1 MNWFSRISIKFKLML
16 IPLVGVLGFATNLS
30 YNFSVNTETRQKL
43 ESVRDVYYPI
53 LERANNV
60 IVTLDRTVEVLNSA
74 VSAGE
79 LDMIKGADENAEK
92 MRTMFR
98 EIRGL
103 EPDRK
108 QMVEQLSSGFE
119 NYYALAREISEG
131 MISGSVDFAQLNAK
145 VESMGSKLNL
155 LKTELVDFRDQSHDL
170 FTNNISNSIEDAN
183 TALNVGATIAV
194 LITGILI
201 AVALYIT
208 MQVTRNIGR
217 VVTSLQE
224 IASGEGDL
232 TKRIKQN
239 SEDEIGTLVFWF
251 NSFIERLQGIIKDV
265 VNSIDPLTGV
275 SKELGS
281 LAHESESASSEQL
294 EATVSVNRSMKEMFE
309 SLNENAANT
318 SNAAVAASDAN
329 DQAKKGHGIVSE
341 AIRTIN
347 DLAREVAKAGETIHQ
362 LEADSENVGQ
372 ILDVIQ
378 GIASQTNLLAL
389 NAAIEAARA
398 GEHGRGFAVV
408 ADEVRTLA
416 SRTQESTEEIH
427 RVIEQLQR
435 TARAISEVM
444 ANGQRKAEESVTKA
458 GDTGSSLQAITTRVE
473 EINVMNTQI
482 ASATEEQQQ
491 TSHFIQQAIDEI
503 SASAQRAA
511 DGSAKVAS
519 STEQLQKVAQKL
531 GAVARQFRV

>member
-1 MNWFSRISIKFKLML
+1 MNWFNRISIKFKLML
-16 IPLVGVLGFATNLS
+16 IPLVGVLGFATNLA
-30 YNFSVNTETRQKL
+30 YNFTVNNDTRQKL
-43 ESVRDVYYPI
+43 ESVRDLYYPI
-53 LERANNV
+53 LERSNNV
-60 IVTLDRTVEVLNSA
+60 MVILDRTGEILNSA

-79 LDMIKGADENAEK
+79 QDMIRGADENAER
-92 MRTMFR
+92 MRTLFR
-98 EIRGL
+98 EIRDL
-103 EPDRK
+103 EPERK
-108 QMVEQLSSGFE
+108 ERVDQLASRFQD
-119 NYYALAREISEG
+119 YYLLAREISDS
-131 MISGSVDFAQLNAK
+131 MIRGDADFTQLNAK
-145 VESMGSKLNL
+145 VELMASR
-155 LKTELVDFRDQSHDL
+155 LKVLTADLTEFRDQSHEY
-170 FTNNISNSIEDAN
+170 FTDNISNSIEEAS

-194 LITGILI
+194 LITVLLV
-201 AVALYIT
+201 AVASYVTLL
-208 MQVTRNIGR
+208 VTRNIGS
-217 VVTSLQE
+217 VVSSLQE

-232 TKRIKQN
+232 TKRIKQT
-239 SEDEIGTLVFWF
+239 SDDEIGTLVFWF

-265 VNSIDPLTGV
+265 VTSIEPLTSV
-275 SKELGS
+275 SRELGD
-281 LAHESESASSEQL
+281 LAHQSEHASTEQL
-294 EATVSVNRSMKEMFE
+294 DATVSVNRSMKEMFE
-309 SLNENAANT
+309 SLNENASNT

-329 DQAKKGHGIVSE
+329 DQAKKGHGVVGE

-362 LEADSENVGQ
+362 LEADTENVGQ

-435 TARAISEVM
+435 TARAISDVM
-444 ANGQRKAEESVTKA
+444 TNGQRKAEESVTKA
-458 GDTGSSLQAITTRVE
+458 GETGSSLQAITTRVE

-503 SASAQRAA
+503 SQSARRAA
-511 DGSAKVAS
+511 DGSAQVAN

-531 GAVARQFRV
+531 GSVVRQFRV

>member
-1 MNWFSRISIKFKLML
+1 MNWFNRISIKFKLLL
-16 IPLVGVLGFATNLS
+16 IPLVGVLGFATNLA
-30 YNFSVNTETRQKL
+30 YNFSVNTETRHKL
-43 ESVRDVYYPI
+43 ESVRDTYYPI

-60 IVTLDRTVEVLNSA
+60 MVTLDRTTEILNSA

-79 LDMIKGADENAEK
+79 LDMMKGADENSEK
-92 MRTMFR
+92 MRSLFR
-98 EIRGL
+98 EIKTL
-103 EPDRK
+103 EPNRK
-108 QMVEQLSSGFE
+108 REVEDLAASFE
-119 NYYALAREISEG
+119 NYYMLAREISEG
-131 MISGSVDFAQLNAK
+131 MISGKADFAQLNTK
-145 VESMGSKLNL
+145 VETMGSKLNS
-155 LKTELVDFRDQSHDL
+155 LKSQLRDFRDESHEL
-170 FTNNISNSIEDAN
+170 FSSNISNSIADSA
-183 TALNVGATIAV
+183 TALNVGAVIAV
-194 LITGILI
+194 LITIVLI
-201 AVALYIT
+201 SVSLYVT
-208 MQVTRNIGR
+208 MMVTGSIGR

-239 SEDEIGTLVFWF
+239 SEDEIGTLVYWF
-251 NSFIERLQGIIKDV
+251 NSFVERLQGIIGDV
-265 VNSIDPLTGV
+265 VTSISPLSDV

-281 LAHESESASSEQL
+281 LANDSESASSEQL
-294 EATVSVNRSMKEMFE
+294 QATVSVNRSMKEMFE
-309 SLNENAANT
+309 SLNENAVNT
-318 SNAAVAASDAN
+318 SNAAEAASDAN

-362 LEADSENVGQ
+362 LEADTSNVGQ

-444 ANGQRKAEESVTKA
+444 ANGQRKAEESVAKA
-458 GDTGSSLQAITTRVE
+458 GETGSSLQAITSRVE

-503 SASAQRAA
+503 SSSAQRAA

-519 STEQLQKVAQKL
+519 STEQLHKVTQKL
-531 GAVARQFRV
+531 SAVAKQFRV

>member
-1 MNWFSRISIKFKLML
+1 MNWFNRISIKFKLML
-16 IPLVGVLGFATNLS
+16 IPLVGVIGFATNLI
-30 YNFSVNTETRQKL
+30 YNFSVNTETRHKL
-43 ESVRDVYYPI
+43 ESVRDLYYPI
-53 LERANNV
+53 LERSNNV
-60 IVTLDRTVEVLNSA
+60 IVLLDRTVEVLNSS

-79 LDMIKGADENAEK
+79 RDMIKGADENAER
-92 MRTMFR
+92 MRALFR
-98 EIRGL
+98 EIRSL
-103 EPDRK
+103 EPERK
-108 QMVEQLSSGFE
+108 QLVDELGSSFE
-119 NYYALAREISEG
+119 NYYTLAREISEG
-131 MISGSVDFAQLNAK
+131 MITGSADFAQLNSK
-145 VESMGSKLNL
+145 VETMGSKLNR
-155 LKTELVDFRDQSHDL
+155 LKGDLTDFRDQSHEL
-170 FTNNISNSIEDAN
+170 FVSNISNSIADAN
-183 TALNVGATIAV
+183 TALNVGAGIAV
-194 LITGILI
+194 LITVVLI
-201 AVALYIT
+201 AVALYVT
-208 MQVTRNIGR
+208 MQVTSNIGR
-217 VVTSLQE
+217 VVSSLQE

-232 TKRIKQN
+232 TKRIRQD
-239 SEDEIGTLVFWF
+239 SQDEIGTLVFWF
-251 NSFIERLQGIIKDV
+251 NSFIERLQGIIKEV
-265 VNSIDPLTGV
+265 VQSIDPLTSV
-275 SKELGS
+275 SRELGE
-281 LAHESESASSEQL
+281 LAHQSEHASTEQL

-309 SLNENAANT
+309 SLNENASNT

-329 DQAKKGHGIVSE
+329 EQAKKGHGIVGE

-362 LEADSENVGQ
+362 LEADTENVGQ

-435 TARAISEVM
+435 TARAISDVM
-444 ANGQRKAEESVTKA
+444 ANGQRKAEESVNKA

-503 SASAQRAA
+503 SSSAQRAA
-511 DGSAKVAS
+511 EGSAQVAN
-519 STEQLQKVAQKL
+519 STEQLQRVAQKL
-531 GAVARQFRV
+531 GSVVRQFRV

>member
-1 MNWFSRISIKFKLML
+1 MNWFNSISIKYKLLL
-16 IPLVGVLGFATNLS
+16 IPLVGILGFATSLV
-30 YNFSVNTETRQKL
+30 YNASVNTDTRLKL
-43 ESVRDVYYPI
+43 ESVRDTYYPI

-60 IVTLDRTVEVLNSA
+60 IVTLDRTAEVLNSA

-79 LDMIKGADENAEK
+79 RDMIKGADENAETL
-92 MRTMFR
+92 RGLFR
-98 EIRGL
+98 EIGSL
-103 EPDRK
+103 EPNRK
-108 QMVEQLSSGFE
+108 TQVEQLREGFE
-119 NYYALAREISEG
+119 SYYQLAREISDG
-131 MISGSVDFAQLNAK
+131 MITGTADFAALNAK
-145 VESMGSKLNL
+145 VEQMGSRFNT
-155 LKTELVDFRDQSHDL
+155 LKSQLKDFRDQSHEL
-170 FTNNISNSIEDAN
+170 FSDNISQSISDSE
-183 TALNVGATIAV
+183 TALSVGAGIALLITVV
-194 LITGILI
+194 LIS
-201 AVALYIT
+201 VSLYIT
-208 MQVTRNIGR
+208 ILVTGNIAQV
-217 VVTSLQE
+217 VSSLQE

-239 SEDEIGTLVFWF
+239 SDDEIGTLVFWF
-251 NSFIERLQGIIKDV
+251 NSFIERLQGIIGDV
-265 VNSIDPLTGV
+265 VNSIQPLSHV

-281 LAHESESASSEQL
+281 LAHDSENASSEQL

-318 SNAAVAASDAN
+318 SNAAEAASDAN

-347 DLAREVAKAGETIHQ
+347 DLAKEVAKAGETIHQ
-362 LEADSENVGQ
+362 LEADTENVGQ

-458 GDTGSSLQAITTRVE
+458 GDTGASLQAITSRVE

-503 SASAQRAA
+503 SSSAQRAA

-519 STEQLQKVAQKL
+519 STEQLQKVTQKL
-531 GAVARQFRV
+531 SAVAHQFRV

>member
-1 MNWFSRISIKFKLML
+1 MNWFSRISIKLKLML
-16 IPLVGVLGFATNLS
+16 IPLVGVLGFATVLS
-30 YNFSVNTETRQKL
+30 YNFSVNTDTRHKL
-43 ESVRDVYYPI
+43 ESVRDLYYPI
-53 LERANNV
+53 LERSNNV
-60 IVTLDRTVEVLNSA
+60 MVTLDRTVEILNSA

-103 EPDRK
+103 EPERK
-108 QMVEQLSSGFE
+108 QLVDELNAEFE
-119 NYYALAREISEG
+119 NYYRLAREISEG

-145 VESMGSKLNL
+145 VELMGSKLNT
-155 LKTELVDFRDQSHDL
+155 LKKHLVEFRDQSHDL
-170 FTNNISNSIEDAN
+170 FTGNISRSIEDAN
-183 TALNVGATIAV
+183 TALNVGAMIAVVITAV
-194 LITGILI
+194 LIG
-201 AVALYIT
+201 VASYIT
-208 MQVTRNIGR
+208 MLVTRNIGR
-217 VVTSLQE
+217 VVSSLQE

-232 TKRIKQN
+232 TKRIRQN
-239 SEDEIGTLVFWF
+239 SDDEIGTLVFWF

-265 VNSIDPLTGV
+265 VNSIEPLTSV
-275 SKELGS
+275 SRELGS
-281 LAHESESASSEQL
+281 LAHQSENASSEQL
-294 EATVSVNRSMKEMFE
+294 EATVSVNRSMKEMFA
-309 SLNENAANT
+309 SLNENAVNT
-318 SNAAVAASDAN
+318 SNAAGAASDAN
-329 DQAKKGHGIVSE
+329 EQAKKGHGIVGE

-347 DLAREVAKAGETIHQ
+347 DLAREVEKAGQTIHQ
-362 LEADSENVGQ
+362 LEADTENVGQ

-444 ANGQRKAEESVTKA
+444 SNGQRKAEESVTKA
-458 GDTGSSLQAITTRVE
+458 GDTGASLQAITTRVE

-503 SASAQRAA
+503 SSSAQRAA

-519 STEQLQKVAQKL
+519 STEQLQRVAQKL
-531 GAVARQFRV
+531 GAVASQFRV

>member
-1 MNWFSRISIKFKLML
+1 MNWFSRISIKLKLML
-16 IPLVGVLGFATNLS
+16 IPLVGVLGFATVLS
-30 YNFSVNTETRQKL
+30 YNFSVNTDTRHKL
-43 ESVRDVYYPI
+43 ESVRDLYYPI
-53 LERANNV
+53 LERSNNV
-60 IVTLDRTVEVLNSA
+60 MVTLDRTVEILNSA

-79 LDMIKGADENAEK
+79 LDMIKGADEYAEK

-98 EIRGL
+98 EIRNL
-103 EPDRK
+103 EPERK
-108 QMVEQLSSGFE
+108 QLVDELNAEFE
-119 NYYALAREISEG
+119 NYYRLAREISEG

-145 VESMGSKLNL
+145 VEQMGSKLNA
-155 LKTELVDFRDQSHDL
+155 LKKHLVEFRDQSHDL
-170 FTNNISNSIEDAN
+170 FTGNISKSIEDAN
-183 TALNVGATIAV
+183 TALNVGAMIAV
-194 LITGILI
+194 LITAVLI
-201 AVALYIT
+201 GVASYIT
-208 MQVTRNIGR
+208 MLVTRNIGR
-217 VVTSLQE
+217 VVSSLQE

-232 TKRIKQN
+232 TKRIRQN

-265 VNSIDPLTGV
+265 VNSIEPLTSV
-275 SKELGS
+275 SRELGS
-281 LAHESESASSEQL
+281 LAHQSENASSEQL
-294 EATVSVNRSMKEMFE
+294 EATVSVNRSMKEMFA
-309 SLNENAANT
+309 SLNENAVNT
-318 SNAAVAASDAN
+318 SNAASAASDAN
-329 DQAKKGHGIVSE
+329 EQAKKGHGIVGE

-347 DLAREVAKAGETIHQ
+347 DLAREVEKAGQTIHQ
-362 LEADSENVGQ
+362 LEADTENVGQ

-444 ANGQRKAEESVTKA
+444 SNGQRKAEESVTKA

-482 ASATEEQQQ
+482 ASATEQQQQ

-503 SASAQRAA
+503 SSSAQRAA

-519 STEQLQKVAQKL
+519 STEQLQRVAQKL
-531 GAVARQFRV
+531 GAVASQFRV

>member
-1 MNWFSRISIKFKLML
+1 MNWFNRISIKFKLML
-16 IPLVGVLGFATNLS
+16 IPLVGVLGFAANLA
-30 YNFSVNTETRQKL
+30 YNFSVNNETRHKL
-43 ESVRDVYYPI
+43 ESVRDLYYPI
-53 LERANNV
+53 LEHSNNAMV
-60 IVTLDRTVEVLNSA
+60 ILDRTGEILNSA

-79 LDMIKGADENAEK
+79 KDMIRGADENAER
-92 MRTMFR
+92 MRTLFR
-98 EIRGL
+98 EIRAL
-103 EPDRK
+103 EPERK
-108 QMVEQLSSGFE
+108 DKVDQLASRFQD
-119 NYYALAREISEG
+119 YYLLAREISEN
-131 MISGSVDFAQLNAK
+131 MISGDGDFSQLNAK
-145 VESMGSKLNL
+145 VELMASRLKLL
-155 LKTELVDFRDQSHDL
+155 TADLTEFRDQSHEY
-170 FTNNISNSIEDAN
+170 FTNNISNSINEASDAL
-183 TALNVGATIAV
+183 TVGATIAV
-194 LITGILI
+194 MTTALLVI
-201 AVALYIT
+201 VASYVTLL
-208 MQVTRNIGR
+208 VTRNIAS
-217 VVTSLQE
+217 VVSSLQE

-232 TKRIKQN
+232 TKRIKQT
-239 SEDEIGTLVFWF
+239 SQDEIGTLVFWF

-265 VNSIDPLTGV
+265 VTSIEPLTSV
-275 SKELGS
+275 SRELGE
-281 LAHESESASSEQL
+281 LAHQSERASGAQL
-294 EATVSVNRSMKEMFE
+294 DATVSVNRSMKEMFE
-309 SLNENAANT
+309 SLNENASNT

-329 DQAKKGHGIVSE
+329 DQAKKGYTIVGE

-362 LEADSENVGQ
+362 LEADTENVGQ

-416 SRTQESTEEIH
+416 SRTQESTQEIH

-435 TARAISEVM
+435 TARAISDVM
-444 ANGQRKAEESVTKA
+444 AAGQRKAEESVVKA
-458 GDTGSSLQAITTRVE
+458 GETGASLEAITSRVE

-491 TSHFIQQAIDEI
+491 TSQFIQQSIDEI
-503 SASAQRAA
+503 SQSARRAA

-531 GAVARQFRV
+531 GSVVRQFRV

>member
-1 MNWFSRISIKFKLML
+1 MNWFSRISIKLKLML
-16 IPLVGVLGFATNLS
+16 IPLVGVLGFAANLS

-43 ESVRDVYYPI
+43 ESVRDLYYPI
-53 LERANNV
+53 LERSNNV
-60 IVTLDRTVEVLNSA
+60 MVTLDRTVEILNSA

-92 MRTMFR
+92 MRSMFR
-98 EIRGL
+98 EIRNL
-103 EPDRK
+103 EPERK
-108 QMVEQLSSGFE
+108 QLVDELNAEFE
-119 NYYALAREISEG
+119 TYYRLAREISEG
-131 MISGSVDFAQLNAK
+131 MISGTVDFSQLNAK
-145 VESMGSKLNL
+145 VELMGSKLNAHKKHL
-155 LKTELVDFRDQSHDL
+155 LEFRDQSHDL
-170 FTNNISNSIEDAN
+170 FTGNISKSIEDAN
-183 TALNVGATIAV
+183 TALNVGAMIAV
-194 LITGILI
+194 VITALLIG
-201 AVALYIT
+201 VASYIT
-208 MQVTRNIGR
+208 MLVTRNIGR
-217 VVTSLQE
+217 VVSSLQE

-232 TKRIKQN
+232 TKRIRQD

-265 VNSIDPLTGV
+265 VTSIEPLTSV
-275 SKELGS
+275 SKELGA
-281 LAHESESASSEQL
+281 LAHQSEHASTEQL
-294 EATVSVNRSMKEMFE
+294 EATVSVNRSMKEMFV

-318 SNAAVAASDAN
+318 SNAASAASDAN
-329 DQAKKGHGIVSE
+329 DQAKKGHTIVGE

-347 DLAREVAKAGETIHQ
+347 DLAREVQKAGETIHQ
-362 LEADSENVGQ
+362 LEADTENVGQ

-435 TARAISEVM
+435 TARAISDVM
-444 ANGQRKAEESVTKA
+444 TNGQRKAEESVTKA
-458 GDTGSSLQAITTRVE
+458 GDTGTSLQAITTRVE

-503 SASAQRAA
+503 SSSAQRAA
-511 DGSAKVAS
+511 EGSAKVAN
-519 STEQLQKVAQKL
+519 STEQLQRVAQKL
-531 GAVARQFRV
+531 GSVVSQFRV

>member
-1 MNWFSRISIKFKLML
+1 MNWFNRISIKFKLLL
-16 IPLVGVLGFATNLS
+16 IPLVGVLGFATNLA
-30 YNFSVNTETRQKL
+30 YTFSVNTETRHKL
-43 ESVRDVYYPI
+43 ESVRDTYYPI

-60 IVTLDRTVEVLNSA
+60 IVTLDRTVEGMNSA
-74 VSAGE
+74 VSASE
-79 LDMIKGADENAEK
+79 MDMLKGADENADK
-92 MRTMFR
+92 MRTLFR
-98 EIRGL
+98 EIKSL
-103 EPDRK
+103 EPERK
-108 QMVEQLSSGFE
+108 RVVEDLTSSFE
-119 NYYALAREISEG
+119 NYYVLAREISEG
-131 MISGSVDFAQLNAK
+131 MISGKADFTQINAK
-145 VESMGSKLNL
+145 VELMGSKMTSLNSRL
-155 LKTELVDFRDQSHDL
+155 RDFRDESFTL
-170 FTNNISNSIEDAN
+170 FSENISQSIADSN
-183 TALNVGATIAV
+183 TALNVGAIIAV
-194 LITGILI
+194 LITVILI
-201 AVALYIT
+201 MVSLYIT
-208 MQVTRNIGR
+208 MLVTGNIGQ
-217 VVTSLQE
+217 VVLSLQE
-224 IASGEGDL
+224 IARGEGDL

-239 SEDEIGTLVFWF
+239 SEDEIGTLVYWF
-251 NSFIERLQGIIKDV
+251 NSFVERLQGIIGDV
-265 VNSIDPLTGV
+265 VTSISPLSDV
-275 SKELGS
+275 SRELGS
-281 LAHESESASSEQL
+281 LASNGEHASSQQL

-309 SLNENAANT
+309 SLNENAVNT
-318 SNAAVAASDAN
+318 SNAAEAASDAN
-329 DQAKKGHGIVSE
+329 EQAKKGHGIVSE

-347 DLAREVAKAGETIHQ
+347 DLAKEVAKAGETIHQ
-362 LEADSENVGQ
+362 LEADTANVGQ

-444 ANGQRKAEESVTKA
+444 ANGQRKAEESVVKA
-458 GDTGSSLQAITTRVE
+458 GETGSSLQAITSRVE

-491 TSHFIQQAIDEI
+491 TSHFIQQSIDEI

-519 STEQLQKVAQKL
+519 STEQLHKVTQKL
-531 GAVARQFRV
+531 SAVARQFRV

>member
-1 MNWFSRISIKFKLML
+1 MNWFNRISIKFKLML
-16 IPLVGVLGFATNLS
+16 IPLVGVLGFATNLI
-30 YNFSVNTETRQKL
+30 YNFSVNTETRHKL
-43 ESVRDVYYPI
+43 ESVRDLYYPI
-53 LERANNV
+53 LERSNNV
-60 IVTLDRTVEVLNSA
+60 IVLLDRTVEVLNSS

-79 LDMIKGADENAEK
+79 RDMIKGADENAER
-92 MRTMFR
+92 MRALFR
-98 EIRGL
+98 EIRSL
-103 EPDRK
+103 EPERK
-108 QMVEQLSSGFE
+108 QVVDELGSSFE
-119 NYYALAREISEG
+119 NYYTLAREISEG
-131 MISGSVDFAQLNAK
+131 MITGSADFAQLNSK
-145 VESMGSKLNL
+145 VEVMGSKLNR
-155 LKTELVDFRDQSHDL
+155 LKGDLTDFRDQSHEL
-170 FTNNISNSIEDAN
+170 FVSNISNSIADAN
-183 TALNVGATIAV
+183 TALNVGAGIAV
-194 LITGILI
+194 LITVVLI
-201 AVALYIT
+201 AVALYVT
-208 MQVTRNIGR
+208 MQVTSNIGR
-217 VVTSLQE
+217 VVSSLQE

-232 TKRIKQN
+232 TKRIRQD
-239 SEDEIGTLVFWF
+239 SQDEIGTLVYWF
-251 NSFIERLQGIIKDV
+251 NSFIERLQGIIKEV
-265 VNSIDPLTGV
+265 VQSIDPLTSV
-275 SKELGS
+275 SRELGE
-281 LAHESESASSEQL
+281 LAHQSEHASTEQL

-309 SLNENAANT
+309 SLNENASNT

-329 DQAKKGHGIVSE
+329 DQAKKGHGIVGE

-362 LEADSENVGQ
+362 LEADTENVGQ

-435 TARAISEVM
+435 TARAISDVM
-444 ANGQRKAEESVTKA
+444 ANGQRKAEESVNKA

-503 SASAQRAA
+503 SSSAQRAA
-511 DGSAKVAS
+511 EGSAQVAN
-519 STEQLQKVAQKL
+519 STEQLQRVAQKL
-531 GAVARQFRV
+531 GSVVRQFRV

>member
-1 MNWFSRISIKFKLML
+1 MNWFNRISIKYKLLL
-16 IPLVGVLGFATNLS
+16 IPLVGVLGFATNLI
-30 YNFSVNTETRQKL
+30 YNFSVNTESRLQL

-53 LERANNV
+53 LERASNV

-79 LDMIKGADENAEK
+79 MDMIKGGDENAEK
-92 MRTMFR
+92 MRTLLR
-98 EIRGL
+98 EIRSL
-103 EPDRK
+103 EPKRK
-108 QMVEQLSSGFE
+108 QQVDDISSAFE
-119 NYYALAREISEG
+119 NYYQLAREISEG
-131 MISGSVDFAQLNAK
+131 MISGKADFAQLNAK
-145 VESMGSKLNL
+145 VETMGSKLNS
-155 LKTELVDFRDQSHDL
+155 LKSQLRDFRDESYEL
-170 FTNNISNSIEDAN
+170 FSGNISNTIEDSN
-183 TALNVGATIAV
+183 KALSVGATIAV
-194 LITGILI
+194 LITAVLI
-201 AVALYIT
+201 FVSMYIT
-208 MQVTRNIGR
+208 MLVTRNIGQ
-217 VVTSLQE
+217 VVSSLQE

-239 SEDEIGTLVFWF
+239 SEDEIGKLVFWF
-251 NSFIERLQGIIKDV
+251 NSFIERLQGIIGDV
-265 VNSIDPLTGV
+265 VTSISPLTDV

-281 LAHESESASSEQL
+281 LAADSESASSEQL
-294 EATVSVNRSMKEMFE
+294 EATVSVNRSMKEMFS
-309 SLNENAANT
+309 SLNENASNT
-318 SNAAVAASDAN
+318 ANAAEAASDAN
-329 DQAKKGHGIVSE
+329 EQAKKGHGIVSE

-362 LEADSENVGQ
+362 LEADTANVGQ

-444 ANGQRKAEESVTKA
+444 ANGQRKAEESVNKA

-473 EINVMNTQI
+473 EIHVMNTQI

-519 STEQLQKVAQKL
+519 STEQLQRVTQKL

>member
-1 MNWFSRISIKFKLML
+1 MNWFNRISIKYKLLL
-16 IPLVGVLGFATNLS
+16 IPLVGVLGFATNLM
-30 YNFSVNTETRQKL
+30 YNFSVNTESRHQL

-53 LERANNV
+53 LERASNV

-79 LDMIKGADENAEK
+79 MDMIKGGDENAEK
-92 MRTMFR
+92 MRSLLR
-98 EIRGL
+98 EIRAL
-103 EPDRK
+103 EPERK
-108 QMVEQLSSGFE
+108 QEVDDITSAFE
-119 NYYALAREISEG
+119 AYYLLAREISEG
-131 MISGSVDFAQLNAK
+131 MISGKADFAQLNSK
-145 VESMGSKLNL
+145 VEAMGSKLNN
-155 LKTELVDFRDQSHDL
+155 LKSQLRDFRDQSYEL
-170 FTNNISNSIEDAN
+170 FSGNISHTIEESN
-183 TALNVGATIAV
+183 TALSVGATIAV
-194 LITGILI
+194 LITILLI
-201 AVALYIT
+201 SVSLYIT
-208 MQVTRNIGR
+208 MLVTGNIAR

-239 SEDEIGTLVFWF
+239 SDDEIGTLVFWF
-251 NSFIERLQGIIKDV
+251 NSFIERLQGIIGDV
-265 VNSIDPLTGV
+265 VTSISPLSDV

-281 LAHESESASSEQL
+281 LASDSENASSEQL
-294 EATVSVNRSMKEMFE
+294 EATVSVNRSMKEMFV
-309 SLNENAANT
+309 SLNENASNT
-318 SNAAVAASDAN
+318 ANAAEAASDAN

-362 LEADSENVGQ
+362 LEADTANVGQ

-458 GDTGSSLQAITTRVE
+458 GDTGSSLQAITSRVE

-519 STEQLQKVAQKL
+519 STEQLQKVTQKL
-531 GAVARQFRV
+531 SAVARQFKV

>member
-1 MNWFSRISIKFKLML
+1 MNWFNRISIKFKLLL
-16 IPLVGVLGFATNLS
+16 IPLVGVLGFATNLA
-30 YNFSVNTETRQKL
+30 YNFTVNTDTRHKQ

-60 IVTLDRTVEVLNSA
+60 IVTLDRTVEVMNSS

-79 LDMIKGADENAEK
+79 MDMLKGADENADK
-92 MRTMFR
+92 MRTLFR
-98 EIRGL
+98 EIKAL

-108 QMVEQLSSGFE
+108 RVVEDLTSSFE
-119 NYYALAREISEG
+119 NYYVLAREISEG
-131 MISGSVDFAQLNAK
+131 MISGKADFAQLNNK
-145 VESMGSKLNL
+145 VELMGSKLNS
-155 LKTELVDFRDQSHDL
+155 LKSQLRDFRDESFNL
-170 FTNNISNSIEDAN
+170 FSDNISQSIADSN

-194 LITGILI
+194 LITVVLI
-201 AVALYIT
+201 SVSLYVT
-208 MQVTRNIGR
+208 MMVTRNIAQ
-217 VVTSLQE
+217 VVSSLQE

-239 SEDEIGTLVFWF
+239 SEDEIGTLVYWF
-251 NSFIERLQGIIKDV
+251 NSFIERLQGIIGDV
-265 VNSIDPLTGV
+265 VTSISPLSDV
-275 SKELGS
+275 SRELGG
-281 LAHESESASSEQL
+281 LAQDSEHASSEQL

-309 SLNENAANT
+309 SLNENALNT
-318 SNAAVAASDAN
+318 SNAAGAASDAN

-347 DLAREVAKAGETIHQ
+347 DLAKEVAKAGETIHQ
-362 LEADSENVGQ
+362 LEADTANVGQ

-458 GDTGSSLQAITTRVE
+458 GET
-473 EINVMNTQI
+473 
-482 ASATEEQQQ
+482 
-491 TSHFIQQAIDEI
+491 
-503 SASAQRAA
+503 
-511 DGSAKVAS
+511 
-519 STEQLQKVAQKL
+519 
-531 GAVARQFRV
+531 